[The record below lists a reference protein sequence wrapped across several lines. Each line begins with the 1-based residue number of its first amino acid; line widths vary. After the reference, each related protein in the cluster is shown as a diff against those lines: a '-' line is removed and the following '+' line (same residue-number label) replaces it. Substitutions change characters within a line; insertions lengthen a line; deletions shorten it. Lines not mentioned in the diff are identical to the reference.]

1 VKELLAAY
9 LESSRGFAA
18 MLEER
23 TPSEVEYDNEV
34 IQGLGKGFPIKKAL
48 KHAGEKYPEQ
58 ALQWDEDTIAD
69 LKAHYEYLKTHEEI
83 MARLRGL
90 QA

>member
-1 VKELLAAY
+1 MKELIAAY
-9 LESSRGFAA
+9 LESSREFAA

-34 IQGLGKGFPIKKAL
+34 IRGLKKGLPIKKVL
-48 KHAGEKYPEQ
+48 KLAGEKHPEQ
-58 ALQWDEDTIAD
+58 ALQWDENTIVD

-83 MARLRGL
+83 MARLRAL

>member
-1 VKELLAAY
+1 MKELLAAY

-34 IQGLGKGFPIKKAL
+34 IQGLRKGFPIK
-48 KHAGEKYPEQ
+48 
-58 ALQWDEDTIAD
+58 
-69 LKAHYEYLKTHEEI
+69 
-83 MARLRGL
+83 RR
-90 QA
+90 

>member
-1 VKELLAAY
+1 MATATSTAPTRED
-9 LESSRGFAA
+9 FAA

-23 TPSEVEYDNEV
+23 TPSEVEYDNKV
-34 IQGLGKGFPIKKAL
+34 IQGLRKGLPIKKAL

-58 ALQWDEDTIAD
+58 ALQWDENTIAD

-83 MARLRGL
+83 MARLRAL